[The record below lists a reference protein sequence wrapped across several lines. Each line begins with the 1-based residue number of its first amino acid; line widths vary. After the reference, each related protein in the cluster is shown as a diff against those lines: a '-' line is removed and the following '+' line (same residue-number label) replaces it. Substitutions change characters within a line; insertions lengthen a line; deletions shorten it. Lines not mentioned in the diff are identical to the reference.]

1 MTDKLDLLVAVTN
14 LAAERDY
21 LEGYLEAVEL
31 PGARNVGDT
40 LGRRLLDAAPFAS
53 AAELLGGERHRPK
66 DGREQPHCFKPY
78 PVPKALM

>member
-53 AAELLGGERHRPK
+53 AAELLGVRGIGPK
-66 DGREQPHCFKPY
+66 TAENNPIVLSRTRYPKP
-78 PVPKALM
+78 